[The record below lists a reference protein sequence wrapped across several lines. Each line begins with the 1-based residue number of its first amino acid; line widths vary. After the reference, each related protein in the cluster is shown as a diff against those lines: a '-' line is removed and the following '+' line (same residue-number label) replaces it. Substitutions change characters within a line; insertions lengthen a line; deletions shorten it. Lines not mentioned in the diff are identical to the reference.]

1 MEKAIAAF
9 QALIEFNCFSPKS
22 LEEEHSL
29 TSFFE
34 TFWDSEVP
42 RQSKQGRFEAGQV
55 SMSSCQ
61 LAV

>member
-34 TFWDSEVP
+34 TFWDSQVP
-42 RQSKQGRFEAGQV
+42 R
-55 SMSSCQ
+55 
-61 LAV
+61 